1 MSKSSLIEDVRTR
14 VDARLAGFFELK
26 RLDAERISKESVVIM
41 DEVASL
47 TMRGGK
53 RLRPAVLYAGLR
65 AVSDTTTLVDVID
78 ACAALELLQSYLLI
92 HDDWMDSDAER
103 RGGPTTHVS
112 LARHYADAHRGASVA
127 ILAGDL
133 ASAWSLEL
141 LAGARWPRGRE
152 LEGVRAFARM
162 QDEVV
167 LGQHLDVVGHR
178 DVALVH
184 HLKTGSYTVRGPL
197 ALGGILG
204 DGDEIQ
210 LDALEAFGEPMG
222 IAFQL
227 RDDLLGTFGDTRAT
241 GKPTGSDLRAG
252 KRTALIEE
260 AEKALFGQARAP
272 LDAVLGHAEATEE
285 QVALATA
292 LLVDCGAKT
301 RVEARLDAML
311 EEAARALDTGA
322 LRATGVTMLRELRES
337 LALRDR

>member
-1 MSKSSLIEDVRTR
+1 VKRESLLDDVRSR

-26 RLDAERISKESVVIM
+26 RLDAERISKESVVVV
-41 DEVASL
+41 DEIASL

-53 RLRPAVLYAGLR
+53 RVRPAVLFAGLR
-65 AVSDTTTLVDVID
+65 CASDAATLADVLD

-112 LARHYADAHRGASVA
+112 LARHYADPHRGASVA

-152 LEGVRAFARM
+152 LEGSRAFARM
-162 QDEVV
+162 QEEVV

-204 DGDEIQ
+204 DADEIQ

-227 RDDLLGTFGDTRAT
+227 RDDLLGTFGDPAAT
-241 GKPTGSDLRAG
+241 GKPTGNDLRAG

-260 AEKALFGQARAP
+260 AEKALFGTIRGP
-272 LDAVLGHAEATEE
+272 LDAVLGHAEATDE
-285 QVALATA
+285 QIAVATK
-292 LLVDCGAKT
+292 LLVDCGAKA
-301 RVEARLDAML
+301 RVEARLDTML
-311 EEAARALDTGA
+311 EDAARALDGGTLRTG
-322 LRATGVTMLRELRES
+322 GVAMLRELRES
-337 LALRDR
+337 LARRDR

>member
-1 MSKSSLIEDVRTR
+1 MARDSLLDEVRSR
-14 VDARLAGFFELK
+14 VDARLAAFFELK
-26 RLDAERISKESVVIM
+26 RLDAERVSRESVVVV
-41 DEVASL
+41 DEIASL

-53 RLRPAVLYAGLR
+53 RLRPAVLFAGLKS
-65 AVSDTTTLVDVID
+65 ASDTATLVDVLD

-112 LARHYADAHRGASVA
+112 LGRHYADLHRGASVA

-133 ASAWSLEL
+133 ASAWALEL
-141 LAGARWPRGRE
+141 LSGSRWPRGRE
-152 LEGVRAFARM
+152 LEGMRAFARM
-162 QDEVV
+162 QEEVV
-167 LGQHLDVVGHR
+167 LGQQLDVVGHR

-197 ALGGILG
+197 ALGGILA
-204 DGDEIQ
+204 DADELQ

-227 RDDLLGTFGDTRAT
+227 RDDLLGTFGDTKAM

-252 KRTALIEE
+252 KRTAVIEE
-260 AEKALFGQARAP
+260 AEKSLFGSVRAP
-272 LDAVLGHAEATEE
+272 LDAVLGHAEATDE
-285 QVALATA
+285 QIALATA
-292 LLVDCGAKT
+292 LLVDCGAKA
-301 RVEARLDAML
+301 RVEARLATML
-311 EEAARALDTGA
+311 EEAARALDTGL
-322 LRATGVTMLRELRES
+322 LRATGLAMLRELSDS

>member
-1 MSKSSLIEDVRTR
+1 MTRESLLDEVRTR
-14 VDARLAGFFELK
+14 VDARLAAFFELK
-26 RLDAERISKESVVIM
+26 RLDAERISKESVVVV
-41 DEVASL
+41 DEIASL

-53 RLRPAVLYAGLR
+53 RLRPAVLFAGLR
-65 AVSDTTTLVDVID
+65 SVSDTTTLVHVID

-103 RGGPTTHVS
+103 RGGPTAHVS
-112 LARHYADAHRGASVA
+112 LARHYADVHRGASVA

-141 LAGARWPRGRE
+141 LATARWPRGRE
-152 LEGVRAFARM
+152 LEGVRAFAHM

-178 DVALVH
+178 DVALVQ

-204 DGDEIQ
+204 DADEIQ

-227 RDDLLGTFGDTRAT
+227 RDDLLGTFGDSKAT

-260 AEKALFGQARAP
+260 AEQSLFGTIRGP
-272 LDAVLGHAEATEE
+272 LDAVLGHAEATDE
-285 QVALATA
+285 QISMATQ

-301 RVEARLDAML
+301 RVEARLTTML
-311 EEAARALDTGA
+311 EEAARALDGGA
-322 LRATGVTMLRELRES
+322 LLPAGVTMLRELREA